1 MKGRGNLKVTGKLG
15 EVMQESAQ
23 AALTYVRSHAES
35 TGVSADFWSRKDI
48 HLHVPEG
55 AIPKDGPSAG
65 ITMAVAMASAATNRA
80 VRGDI
85 AMTGEITLR
94 GRILPIGGLKEKLL
108 AARRFL
114 MKEVLIPEDNER
126 DLCDIPM
133 EVKNALRIT
142 PVQRME
148 QVFDRV
154 FSDETKTR
162 HGI

>member
-1 MKGRGNLKVTGKLG
+1 
-15 EVMQESAQ
+15 
-23 AALTYVRSHAES
+23 
-35 TGVSADFWSRKDI
+35 
-48 HLHVPEG
+48 
-55 AIPKDGPSAG
+55 
-65 ITMAVAMASAATNRA
+65 
-80 VRGDI
+80 
-85 AMTGEITLR
+85 MTGEITLR